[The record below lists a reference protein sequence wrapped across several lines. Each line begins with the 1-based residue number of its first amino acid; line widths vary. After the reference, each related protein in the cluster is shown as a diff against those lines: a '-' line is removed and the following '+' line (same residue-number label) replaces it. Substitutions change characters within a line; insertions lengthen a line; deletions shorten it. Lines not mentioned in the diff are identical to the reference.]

1 MTAVQTVLGT
11 IDSAQLGT
19 VLSHEH
25 VIQSVGEETRHY
37 PWMFDWEQTRAVA
50 VRSLRDAKAGG
61 VDTLIDLTTPDLGRD
76 VAFVR
81 DVAAASGMNVVV
93 ATGIWLSV
101 PASFVWVRDLDEIA
115 DIFVREIEV
124 GIDDTAIRAG
134 VIKVASDHRIG
145 GVTAES
151 ERILRGAARALKRTG
166 CPISTHTSAAE
177 NIGARQIEIF
187 RDEGAPMDRICI
199 GHAADSTDVDYLE
212 SLLDAGVFLSMDRYP
227 DAEPDWRQRNATV
240 KALLDRGWAH
250 RLMLGHDESPSP
262 VRAGEQA
269 TAPDDPPPYLFV
281 STVAIPGLR
290 AAGVGDEE
298 IDTML
303 RDVPRQFLSGDGIGG
318 S

>member
-1 MTAVQTVLGT
+1 VTAVQTVLGA
-11 IDSAQLGT
+11 IDSSELGT

-25 VIQSVGEETRHY
+25 VIQSIGEDTRHY
-37 PWMFDWEQTRAVA
+37 GWMFDWDQTRAVA
-50 VRSLRDAKAGG
+50 IRDLTAAKAGG
-61 VDTLIDLTTPDLGRD
+61 VDTIIDCTTPDIGRD

-81 DVAAASGMNVVV
+81 DAAAASGMNVIV
-93 ATGIWLSV
+93 ATGIWLAV
-101 PASFVWVRDLDEIA
+101 PASFVYTHDLDAIA

-166 CPISTHTSAAE
+166 CPITTHTSAAE
-177 NIGARQIEIF
+177 GIGARQIEIF

-212 SLLDAGVFLSMDRYP
+212 SLLHAGVFLSMDRYP
-227 DAEPDWRQRNATV
+227 DPNPDWHERNATV
-240 KALLDRGWAH
+240 KALIERGWAH

-262 VRAGEQA
+262 VPAGQA
-269 TAPDDPPPYLFV
+269 APGPDDPPAYLLV
-281 STVAIPGLR
+281 QTVAMPALR
-290 AAGVGDEE
+290 ADGVSDEA
-298 IDTML
+298 INIML
-303 RDVPRQFLSGDGIGG
+303 RDVPRRFLTGESVGLP
-318 S
+318 